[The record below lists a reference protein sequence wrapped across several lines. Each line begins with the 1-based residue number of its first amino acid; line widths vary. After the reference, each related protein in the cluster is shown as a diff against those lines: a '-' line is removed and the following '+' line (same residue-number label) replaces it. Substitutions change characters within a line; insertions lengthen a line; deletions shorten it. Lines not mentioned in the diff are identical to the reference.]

1 MCHLCSH
8 LCTLLF
14 SLPHS
19 YTPYEICYKYLWQT
33 SISFFLPA
41 LHIFTFLT
49 LILWKMN
56 KLIDALHIIRVQ
68 APNLAL
74 MLPFIANTEVV
85 SQNICYFLY
94 IL

>member
-1 MCHLCSH
+1 
-8 LCTLLF
+8 
-14 SLPHS
+14 
-19 YTPYEICYKYLWQT
+19 
-33 SISFFLPA
+33 
-41 LHIFTFLT
+41 
-49 LILWKMN
+49 MN